1 MNADLWLSAGRSA
14 RAIPAA
20 GRLATTLSMAA
31 VGLLAVPM
39 ARSAEALEEI
49 VVTAQFREQ
58 NVQST
63 PISITTISAQQLEER
78 GQTSIV
84 QIATKAPSVNLR
96 ESNPQGPSL
105 QAHIRGIGQA
115 DFSLAFEPGVGLYVD
130 DVYFSTLTGSVL
142 DLLDLERVEVL
153 RGPQGT
159 LAGMNSIGGAI
170 KLYTKKPDGNGGGY
184 VEATM
189 GSLERTDL
197 RAGANFTLIPE
208 RVFAR
213 ISGVTR
219 SQKGYVKRYD
229 FACTHPDLAATYS
242 IPSLS
247 DGRDCELGTEGGKS
261 YVAAR
266 GALRWLATDDLEVN
280 LNADVTRDRS
290 EAAAQTLV
298 FVGTANSTAY
308 NPGTAGLNLSRAY
321 PMYST
326 AATNGLNLWNAT
338 TNTSPFLP
346 YSLWSGAGDT
356 FTSSPYVNYST
367 YCDVKPADNGAPYC
381 AEPVS
386 QVNGW
391 GTSANIQYSFSD
403 NLKFTSITGYRRYEA
418 RWVQDFD
425 ASPLSN
431 ALITY
436 KATNWQ
442 FSQEARLAAS
452 LFNGAV
458 DLVVGGFYIDR
469 SGTYAGIINQGLLV
483 FTEYDEIPASNWAT
497 FANASWRITDKLEA
511 NAGIRYS
518 DESKTFR
525 FFRGG
530 RPGIPGSAPGPG
542 TVNPPYFPCTVN
554 GVSYGI
560 VHVAFCGLN
569 GAEGKYSGGNVDY
582 RMVLQYQW
590 TPDLMTYASVA
601 TGFKGGG
608 VNPRPYTPAQ
618 AYPFGPENL
627 TAYEIGLKSSF
638 FDRRMRLNVSG
649 FVNKYSDF
657 IASVF
662 SRVATAPNPSCFMAS
677 GDLTCAFFVN
687 SGDAT
692 LKGLEAELAYEP
704 VDGLQLDASA
714 SVLNFKYDNLSGCAP
729 ALTPTTCSAPSGGL
743 GAGLRY
749 GMKLAYAPER
759 QFSAGAQYRIEIGSA
774 GTLTPRLDWNYV
786 AEQQTSAINNNVLAV
801 LPDYSVLNGR
811 LMWEAT
817 EGDWQVALGVTNITD
832 KLYFTSIVPN
842 NNSGT
847 TSANPAMPREW
858 SVSVKRTF

>member
-1 MNADLWLSAGRSA
+1 M
-14 RAIPAA
+14 RASLRNMPS
-20 GRLATTLSMAA
+20 L
-31 VGLLAVPM
+31 VLAVAAATPV
-39 ARSAEALEEI
+39 ALSSSAVAAQAANAGSDEI
-49 VVTAQFREQ
+49 QEVVVTAQFREQ

-63 PISITTISAQQLEER
+63 PIAITAISGEQLEAR
-78 GQTSIV
+78 GQTSIL
-84 QIATKAPSVNLR
+84 QIASKAPSVNLR

-170 KLYTKKPDGNGGGY
+170 KLYTKKPDENGGGY
-184 VEATM
+184 VEATV

-197 RAGANFTLIPE
+197 RAAGNFTLVPGKLYG
-208 RVFAR
+208 RV
-213 ISGVTR
+213 SGVAR
-219 SQKGYVKRYD
+219 KQDGYVTRYD
-229 FACTHPDLAATYS
+229 FACTHPSLAATFS

-247 DGRDCELGTEGGKS
+247 DGRDCKLGTEGGKS

-266 GALRWLATDDLEVN
+266 GALRWLASDDLEIN
-280 LNADVTRDRS
+280 INADVTRDSS
-290 EAAAQTLV
+290 EAAAQTLL
-298 FVGTANSTAY
+298 FVGTANATTY
-308 NPGTAGLNLSRAY
+308 TPGTTGLNLSRNY

-326 AATNGLNLWNAT
+326 AATNGLGLWNAT
-338 TNTSPFLP
+338 TGSSPFLP
-346 YSLWSGAGDT
+346 FSRWTGAGDT
-356 FTSSPYVNYST
+356 FTNSPYVNYST

-381 AEPVS
+381 GQPVS

-391 GTSANIQYSFSD
+391 GTSANIEYSLSD
-403 NLKFTSITGYRRYEA
+403 TVKLTAISGYRRYEA
-418 RWVQDFD
+418 DWVQDFD
-425 ASPLSN
+425 ATPLSN
-431 ALITY
+431 AFITY

-442 FSQEARLAAS
+442 FTQEARVAAS
-452 LFNGAV
+452 LADGKV

-469 SGTYAGIINQGLLV
+469 SGTYSGIINQGLLV
-483 FTEYDEIPASNWAT
+483 FTEYDEIPASNWAG
-497 FANASWRITDKLEA
+497 FANLSWRITDKLEA

-518 DESKTFR
+518 DEKKTFR

-542 TVNPPYFPCTVN
+542 TVNPPYFPCVVN
-554 GVSYGI
+554 GVNYGI
-560 VHVAFCGLN
+560 VHTAFCGLN
-569 GAEGKYSGGNVDY
+569 GAEGKYSGNNTDW
-582 RMVLQYQW
+582 RAVLQYQW
-590 TPDLMTYASVA
+590 TPDLMTYASIA
-601 TGFKGGG
+601 TGSKGGG

-627 TAYEIGLKSSF
+627 TAYELGAKSTF
-638 FDRRMRLNVSG
+638 LDRRLRINTSV

-662 SRVATAPNPSCFMAS
+662 SRVTAAPNTSCFMAP
-677 GDLTCAFFVN
+677 GDLTCQFFIN

-692 LKGLEAELAYEP
+692 LKGFETEIAFEP

-714 SVLNFKYDNLSGCAP
+714 SLIDFKYDKLSGCSP
-729 ALTPTTCSAPSGGL
+729 ALTPTSCAAPSGGL

-749 GMKLAYAPER
+749 GMDLAYAPDK
-759 QFSAGAQYRIEIGSA
+759 QFSLGGQYTLHMGSA
-774 GTLTPRLDWNYV
+774 GSLVPRLDWNFV
-786 AEQQTSAINNNVLAV
+786 DKQQTSSINNNVLAV
-801 LPDYSVLNGR
+801 LPSYGVLNAR
-811 LMWEAT
+811 LTWQSEQD
-817 EGDWQVALGVTNITD
+817 DWQVAFAVTNVTD
-832 KLYFTSIVPN
+832 KLYYTGIAPN

-858 SVSVKRTF
+858 SVSVKKSF